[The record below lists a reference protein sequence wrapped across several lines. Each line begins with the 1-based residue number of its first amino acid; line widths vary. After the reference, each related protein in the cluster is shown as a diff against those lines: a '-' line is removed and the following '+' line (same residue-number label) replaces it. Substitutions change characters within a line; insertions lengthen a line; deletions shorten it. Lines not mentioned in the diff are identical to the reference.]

1 MDIIA
6 HRNETAVVV
15 RERWGGLLRRIDA
28 TTAER
33 DRHQQAVSTDLLL
46 EIGTSGLQA
55 FALPSELG
63 GENVS
68 DLTWGLVLE
77 QIGYLCADNGVPMI
91 INHSLDTARL
101 IWESGRTDLINR
113 YARPIA
119 DGTCIA
125 GIAYTEDADAFSFKT
140 TLRRKGSDYVLDG
153 YKSYAISGA
162 IHNLMLTY
170 ALDEA
175 GDMIALLVER
185 DDPGVS
191 VTPADAMGMYTAGCS
206 SITYSNTP
214 IPAWRILAH
223 SDGLAHSQNFL
234 NMQRL
239 RISCAPLG
247 RAQAILEHCTH
258 HTLHSIRY
266 GEPVSDLKNVQA
278 TLGRMYIG
286 LEAAR
291 ATLYYALGE
300 VDAGRTD
307 KVFDLA
313 ISVAKHFVTEQI
325 RNVVNDASRILGGH
339 GYYGITDIGRNMRD
353 FTGVS
358 VATGTQD
365 ILETNIGAG
374 VIARRNQPFFTPE
387 KQRSEWSQM

>member
-1 MDIIA
+1 MDIIT
-6 HRNETAVVV
+6 HRNETADLV
-15 RERWGGLLRRIDA
+15 RERWGDLLARIDA

-33 DRHQQAVSTDLLL
+33 DHHHQAVPHNLLL

-55 FALPSELG
+55 FALPQELS
-63 GENVS
+63 GEDAS

-77 QIGYLCADNGVPMI
+77 QIGYLCADNGIPMI

-101 IWESGRTDLINR
+101 IWESGRTDLIDT

-119 DGTCIA
+119 NGTCIA
-125 GIAYTEDADAFSFKT
+125 GIAYTEDADAFHFKT
-140 TLRRKGSDYVLDG
+140 TLHRKGSDYILNG
-153 YKSYAISGA
+153 HKSYAISGA
-162 IHNLMLTY
+162 IHDLMLTY
-170 ALDEA
+170 ALDNT

-185 DDPGVS
+185 DDPGVT
-191 VTPADAMGMYTAGCS
+191 VTPAHAMGMYTAGCS
-206 SITYSNTP
+206 SITYNNTP
-214 IPAWRILAH
+214 IPAHRILAH
-223 SDGLAHSQNFL
+223 TDGLAHSQDFL

-239 RISCAPLG
+239 RIACAPLG
-247 RAQAILEHCTH
+247 RAQAVLEHCTH
-258 HTLHSIRY
+258 HTATSIRY

-278 TLGRMYIG
+278 TLGRMHIA

-307 KVFDLA
+307 RVFDPS

-325 RNVVNDASRILGGH
+325 RHVVDNASRILGGH
-339 GYYGITDIGRNMRD
+339 GYYGTTEIGRNMRD
-353 FTGVS
+353 FTGVAI
-358 VATGTQD
+358 ATGTQD

-374 VIARRNQPFFTPE
+374 LIARRNQPLYGP
-387 KQRSEWSQM
+387 KNP